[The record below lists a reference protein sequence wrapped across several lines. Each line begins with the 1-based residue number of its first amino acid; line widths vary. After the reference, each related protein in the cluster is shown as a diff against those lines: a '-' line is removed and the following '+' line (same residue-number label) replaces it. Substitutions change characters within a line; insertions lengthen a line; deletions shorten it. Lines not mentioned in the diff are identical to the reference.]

1 MAVEPTTV
9 PTDEELK
16 PVVAALREAH
26 PSLGVTRLLAQLKT
40 DHPTLSV
47 SEKRLRKV
55 LAQAHEAGI
64 EGAQEKDNGAD
75 LEQGQEKKEGNA
87 EGSKEMIAETG
98 LDKSINTSIAPKVK
112 VKLFKSGRG
121 KGLVA
126 REKMLEG
133 EVIWTEEPWIATTS
147 PYVPP

>member
-55 LAQAHEAGI
+55 LAQANGAGS
-64 EGAQEKDNGAD
+64 EGAQEKANGAD
-75 LEQGQEKKEGNA
+75 QEQGQETKEGNA

-112 VKLFKSGRG
+112 VKMFKSGRG

-147 PYVPP
+147 P